1 MTHLADKV
9 DFLSDPASYAGATRH
24 VEARETHM
32 SWVFLTDDRVY
43 KLKKPVKYS
52 FLDFSSL
59 KRRYFYCREEL
70 RLNCRLAEHT
80 YMAVI
85 ALRLDEAG
93 RLTFS
98 GEGRVVDWLVQMRRL
113 PAADMLDMRIR
124 QGRVPRGEIERVGAL
139 LVDFY
144 SRRSREHVAGDAY
157 LRHLVDEHAINRAI
171 LARPE
176 FGLLPAAEG
185 TLDKVE
191 HALARFRPIIEDRI
205 LQGRIVEGH
214 GDLRPEH
221 VCLIDPPQIIDC
233 LEFNRTMRIIDPYD
247 EVNYLG
253 LECEILGAAWIRPL
267 LCAILERELGGAPSA
282 ALLALY
288 GGFRGLL
295 RARLCV
301 VHLLETPLRHP
312 ETWRPLALRYLAAA
326 EEVCVNLPSPADR
339 RSTRAYGDV

>member
-1 MTHLADKV
+1 MMHLAEKV

-24 VEARETHM
+24 VEAQETHM
-32 SWVFLTDDRVY
+32 AWVFLTDDRVY
-43 KLKKPVKYS
+43 KLKKPVKYP

-59 KRRYFYCREEL
+59 KRRHFYCREEL
-70 RLNCRLAEHT
+70 RLNRRLAQPT
-80 YMAVI
+80 YLAVV
-85 ALRLDEAG
+85 ALRLDERG
-93 RLTFS
+93 RLTLS
-98 GEGRVVDWLVQMRRL
+98 GEGRVVDWLVEMRRL
-113 PAADMLDMRIR
+113 PAAEMLDNRIR
-124 QGRVPRGEIERVGAL
+124 QGRVTREEIERVGAL

-144 SRRSREHVAGDAY
+144 SRRSQERVAGDAY
-157 LRHLVDEHAINRAI
+157 LRHLIEEHAVNRAI

-176 FGLLPAAEG
+176 FSLLAMAER

-191 HALARFRPIIEDRI
+191 DALARFRPVIEDRI

-221 VCLIDPPQIIDC
+221 VCLTDPPQIIDC
-233 LEFNRTMRIIDPYD
+233 LEFNRAMRIIDPYD

-253 LECEILGAAWIRPL
+253 LECEIHGAAWIRPL
-267 LCAILERELGGAPSA
+267 LSSILEKQLGGAPSA

-312 ETWRPLALRYLAAA
+312 ETWHPLAIRYLAAA
-326 EEVCVNLPSPADR
+326 EKLCVSLPAPAGR
-339 RSTRAYGDV
+339 RSTRVYGDA